1 MQHISPHAR
10 RAVFL
15 AGPLAGVLVLAGCV
29 SAPQQRFAPNEA
41 PVVLGPSVRDNV
53 TPMEPVLACFADHI
67 AATRRPEVVI
77 GVGDV
82 KDYTGKYSINEG
94 NAITQGGALM
104 VYSALGKLGGA
115 VRIAER
121 FDPVIAERELAYA
134 DRRQLGDGRTHQL
147 GGGPGG
153 GAQVVPW
160 MPYFGGTINKSDY
173 FIVGGITELNY
184 NINSGGAEV
193 AVNQVG
199 VKARTFT
206 QSVGVDL
213 RIVDTRSLMVVRTVS
228 LTKQF
233 NGYEVGLNV
242 FRFFGSRLY
251 DVDIG
256 AKGQEPVQMG
266 VRAALEEGVVRL
278 MAAVTQVDHR
288 PCMTLR
294 PGGGEQIPLVPAEQ
308 LRKVQNPADASTGA
322 GAAPPVV
329 QASPGV
335 AVNAAGSG
343 GARLTGAAL
352 QVAFDFGA
360 TTLGGSALAQIDQV
374 AAAAKKGATDIVL
387 VARDTENWDA
397 RKRDEL
403 TDQRIA
409 AVTSALANRGI
420 APGAITVL
428 WRPDAAD
435 TSIHRD
441 GPGLQEVA
449 KLRVGAAVVGGLQA
463 PAPAAASAAPAP
475 SAASSAPATS
485 ATGAPAPAT
494 GGDRA
499 AAPPAAQAEPTTASE
514 TVERRAATAAANPDP
529 AAGPGRG
536 S

>member
-1 MQHISPHAR
+1 MQHRITRTFA
-10 RAVFL
+10 L
-15 AGPLAGVLVLAGCV
+15 AAIATVALAGCV

-41 PVVLGPSVRDNV
+41 PVVLGPAVRDNV
-53 TPMEPVLACFADHI
+53 TPMEAVLACYADHI
-67 AATRRPEVVI
+67 AATRRPPIVI

-115 VRIAER
+115 VSIAER

-134 DRRQLGDGRTHQL
+134 DRRQLGDGRTHQV
-147 GGGPGG
+147 GGGPNGG
-153 GAQVVPW
+153 QAVPW
-160 MPYFGGTINKSDY
+160 LPYFGGTINKSDY

-184 NINSGGAEV
+184 NINSGGAEF

-199 VKARTFT
+199 VKARTFS
-206 QSVGVDL
+206 QSVSVDL
-213 RIVDTRSLMVVRTVS
+213 RIVDTKSLMVVRTVS

-242 FRFFGSRLY
+242 FRFFGSKLY

-288 PCMTLR
+288 PCMTMR
-294 PGGGEQIPLVPAEQ
+294 PGGGEQIPTVPAAD
-308 LRKVQNPADASTGA
+308 LRKVDNPGDATVG
-322 GAAPPVV
+322 GAAVTSPVV
-329 QASPGV
+329 QGGV
-335 AVNAAGSG
+335 AVNAAGQG
-343 GARLTGAAL
+343 GARLTGTAT
-352 QVAFDFGA
+352 QVSFDFGA
-360 TTLGGSALAQIDQV
+360 TTLGGSSLALIDQI
-374 AAAAKKGATDIVL
+374 AGLAKKGATDIVL

-409 AVTSALANRGI
+409 AVTSALANRGV
-420 APGAITVL
+420 APGAISLT

-441 GPGLQEVA
+441 GPGLQEIA
-449 KLRVGAAVVGGLQA
+449 KLRIGSAVVGN
-463 PAPAAASAAPAP
+463 AAPT
-475 SAASSAPATS
+475 SSS
-485 ATGAPAPAT
+485 DGAVK
-494 GGDRA
+494 GD
-499 AAPPAAQAEPTTASE
+499 
-514 TVERRAATAAANPDP
+514 
-529 AAGPGRG
+529 
-536 S
+536 

>member
-1 MQHISPHAR
+1 MQHRITRTFA
-10 RAVFL
+10 L
-15 AGPLAGVLVLAGCV
+15 AAIATVALAGCV

-41 PVVLGPSVRDNV
+41 PVVLGPAVRDNV
-53 TPMEPVLACFADHI
+53 TPMEAVLACYADHI
-67 AATRRPEVVI
+67 AATRRPPIVI

-115 VRIAER
+115 VSIAER

-134 DRRQLGDGRTHQL
+134 DRRQLGDGRTHQV
-147 GGGPGG
+147 GGGPNGG
-153 GAQVVPW
+153 QAVPW
-160 MPYFGGTINKSDY
+160 LPYFGGTINKSDY

-184 NINSGGAEV
+184 NINSGGAEF

-199 VKARTFT
+199 VKARTFS
-206 QSVGVDL
+206 QSVSVDL
-213 RIVDTRSLMVVRTVS
+213 RIVDTKSLMVVRTVS

-242 FRFFGSRLY
+242 FRFFGSKLY

-288 PCMTLR
+288 PCMTMR
-294 PGGGEQIPLVPAEQ
+294 PGGGEQIPLVPAAD
-308 LRKVQNPADASTGA
+308 LRKVDNPGNATVG
-322 GAAPPVV
+322 GAAVTSPVV
-329 QASPGV
+329 QSGI
-335 AVNAAGSG
+335 AVNAAGQG
-343 GARLTGAAL
+343 GARLTGTAT
-352 QVAFDFGA
+352 QVSFDFGA
-360 TTLGGSALAQIDQV
+360 TTLGGSSLALIDQI
-374 AAAAKKGATDIVL
+374 AGLAKKGTTDIVL

-409 AVTSALANRGI
+409 AVTSALANRGV
-420 APGAITVL
+420 APGAISLT

-441 GPGLQEVA
+441 GPGLQEIA
-449 KLRVGAAVVGGLQA
+449 KLRIGSAVVGN
-463 PAPAAASAAPAP
+463 AAPT
-475 SAASSAPATS
+475 SSS
-485 ATGAPAPAT
+485 DGAVK
-494 GGDRA
+494 GD
-499 AAPPAAQAEPTTASE
+499 
-514 TVERRAATAAANPDP
+514 
-529 AAGPGRG
+529 
-536 S
+536 

>member
-1 MQHISPHAR
+1 MQYPITRTFA
-10 RAVFL
+10 L
-15 AGPLAGVLVLAGCV
+15 AAIATVALAGCV

-41 PVVLGPSVRDNV
+41 PVVLGPSVRDNI
-53 TPMEPVLACFADHI
+53 TPMEAVLACYADHI
-67 AATRRPEVVI
+67 AATRRPPIVI

-115 VRIAER
+115 VSIAER

-134 DRRQLGDGRTHQL
+134 DRRQLGDGRTHQV
-147 GGGPGG
+147 GGPNGG
-153 GAQVVPW
+153 QAVPW
-160 MPYFGGTINKSDY
+160 LPYFGGTINKSDY

-184 NINSGGAEV
+184 NINSGGAEF

-199 VKARTFT
+199 VKARTFS
-206 QSVGVDL
+206 QSVSVDL
-213 RIVDTRSLMVVRTVS
+213 RIVDTKSLMVVRTVS

-242 FRFFGSRLY
+242 FRFFGSKLY

-288 PCMTLR
+288 PCMTMR
-294 PGGGEQIPLVPAEQ
+294 PGAGEQIPVVPAAD
-308 LRKVQNPADASTGA
+308 LRKVDNPGDATVG
-322 GAAPPVV
+322 GAAVTSPVV
-329 QASPGV
+329 QSGV
-335 AVNAAGSG
+335 AVNAAGQG
-343 GARLTGAAL
+343 GARLTGTAT
-352 QVAFDFGA
+352 QVSFDFGA
-360 TTLGGSALAQIDQV
+360 TTLGGSSLALIDQI
-374 AAAAKKGATDIVL
+374 AGLAKKGSTDIVL

-409 AVTSALANRGI
+409 AVTSALANRGV
-420 APGAITVL
+420 APGAISLT

-441 GPGLQEVA
+441 GPGLQEIA
-449 KLRVGAAVVGGLQA
+449 KLRIGSAVVGG
-463 PAPAAASAAPAP
+463 AAPASSP
-475 SAASSAPATS
+475 SASSSDS
-485 ATGAPAPAT
+485 AVK
-494 GGDRA
+494 GD
-499 AAPPAAQAEPTTASE
+499 
-514 TVERRAATAAANPDP
+514 
-529 AAGPGRG
+529 
-536 S
+536 